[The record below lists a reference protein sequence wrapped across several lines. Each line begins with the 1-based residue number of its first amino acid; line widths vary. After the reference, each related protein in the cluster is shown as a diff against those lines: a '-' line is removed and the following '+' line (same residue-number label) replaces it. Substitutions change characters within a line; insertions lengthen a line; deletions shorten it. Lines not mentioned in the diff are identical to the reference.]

1 MIIRKPTYIFNVNN
15 LYNQDC
21 LAYFMELH
29 IVVRIN
35 ISNGTVRLDPNLLL

>member
-1 MIIRKPTYIFNVNN
+1 MLKVSN

-21 LAYFMELH
+21 LAYFMELR

-35 ISNGTVRLDPNLLL
+35 IADGTIRLDPNLLL